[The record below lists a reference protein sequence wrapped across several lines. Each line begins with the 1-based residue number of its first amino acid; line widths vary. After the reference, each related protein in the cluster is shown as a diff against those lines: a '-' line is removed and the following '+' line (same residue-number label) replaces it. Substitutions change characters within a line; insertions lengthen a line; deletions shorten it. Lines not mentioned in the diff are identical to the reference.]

1 MKISILGGT
10 GSLGKGLAH
19 RWLKAG
25 HEIIIGSR
33 SIESALK
40 ATQALDID
48 DSNACLND
56 EAALLGDIACLTV
69 PFAHQAETLQTVKEN
84 LKNKI
89 LIDATVPLV
98 PPKVMRVQLPKEGGC
113 AAMIAQTILGE
124 EVRVVSAFQNISA
137 ELLQSSHPINCDV
150 LVCGDKR
157 EDRET
162 VINLIKDMGL
172 KGWHAGPLCNSAAAE
187 ALTSVLIAINKNHA
201 ISHSGIT
208 VTGV

>member
-33 SIESALK
+33 SLESALK

-48 DSNACLND
+48 DSNACLNT

-98 PPKVMRVQLPKEGGC
+98 PPKVMRVQLPKDGGC

-157 EDRET
+157 EDRDT
-162 VINLIKDMGL
+162 VINLIEDMGL

>member
-33 SIESALK
+33 SLESALK

-69 PFAHQAETLQTVKEN
+69 PFAHQSETLQAVKEN

-157 EDRET
+157 EDRDT
-162 VINLIKDMGL
+162 VINLIEDMGL

>member
-33 SIESALK
+33 SMESALK

-69 PFAHQAETLQTVKEN
+69 PFAHQAETLQTVREN

-124 EVRVVSAFQNISA
+124 EVRVISAFQNISA

-150 LVCGDKR
+150 LVCGDKS

-162 VINLIKDMGL
+162 VINLIEDMGL